1 VLHKF
6 NEMIRGK
13 LSSDFK
19 PIFQANEKRVEKI
32 EEFIGHKLRDIL
44 AYP

>member
-1 VLHKF
+1 
-6 NEMIRGK
+6 MIRGK

-19 PIFQANEKRVEKI
+19 SIFQASDKRVEKI
-32 EEFIGHKLRDIL
+32 EEFIGHKLRDTL